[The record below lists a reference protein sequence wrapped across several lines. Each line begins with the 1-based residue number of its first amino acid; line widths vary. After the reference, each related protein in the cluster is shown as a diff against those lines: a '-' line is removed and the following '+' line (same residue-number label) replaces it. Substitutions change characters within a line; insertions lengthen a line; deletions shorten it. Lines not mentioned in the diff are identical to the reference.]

1 MFWKQDFYR
10 DKHEFP
16 RFNLF
21 LSGTKS
27 ILQGTSDRF
36 NFVLMDLD
44 PDESL
49 AQHPD
54 ASNRP

>member
-1 MFWKQDFYR
+1 LEESLLYR

-36 NFVLMDLD
+36 SFVLMDLD

-54 ASNRP
+54 ASN